1 MNDDVINAL
10 GEKDPELIND
20 LIDYT
25 DALQSVNLD
34 FTPIIKAILRELPPA
49 MELQAQTRANQR
61 PFTRVLPS
69 KPLRANRRSK
79 EEVQKMYEDF
89 RKRKR
94 SDSDLGEARLRSNA
108 GGSGGSGGSGSV
120 SSR

>member
-89 RKRKR
+89 RKRKH
-94 SDSDLGEARLRSNA
+94 SNSDLGEARLRSNA
-108 GGSGGSGGSGSV
+108 GGSGGSGSV